1 MASMVRSS
9 RRATSRLTDS
19 SPATRSAE
27 RSRSSARRERSACM
41 ASICLPSTTCCRSA
55 SSLRATAVSSVE
67 SAVFNRKAAVSRR
80 DGPVVD
86 AKLDPASCE
95 KSRGN
100 AAAAPAGR
108 REPTRAD
115 RTASTAQD
123 RLCRSFVTGRV
134 RGVSAARHARM
145 PAKGCRNRPVLPFG
159 PLTRGPP
166 LVGHRPDSPDSSS
179 AVLFHRMRAVFRR
192 GGAARSRS

>member
-1 MASMVRSS
+1 MVRSS

-19 SPATRSAE
+19 SPATRSAA
-27 RSRSSARRERSACM
+27 RSRSSARRERSACS

-67 SAVFNRKAAVSRR
+67 SAAFNRRAAVSRR

-95 KSRGN
+95 KGRRN

-108 REPTRAD
+108 REPTRAG
-115 RTASTAQD
+115 RTASTAQA
-123 RLCRSFVTGRV
+123 RVCRRFVA
-134 RGVSAARHARM
+134 RGARRPPTARPGEK
-145 PAKGCRNRPVLPFG
+145 PAEGCGNRPVLPFG

-166 LVGHRPDSPDSSS
+166 LVGHRPDSPDSRPRTQ
-179 AVLFHRMRAVFRR
+179 LHPLCAVFSR